1 MDFWILGQ
9 SIINGLSM
17 GGIYALIATGVT
29 IIFGV
34 MKMVNFAMGEFL
46 MIGMYMTWI
55 GYSLWGGNAY
65 MQIFFV
71 IVAMAIVAYIS
82 FRLTLENVLGKNSTA
97 YILMTVGMS
106 FFLQNLAQLIFGA
119 NYKTIPSGANDIII
133 PLGPF
138 NIALPRLIAFVA
150 ALALIFIISEVIGKT
165 NLGRAMRATSEK
177 VPVAEMLG
185 IDTKRTFTIAFIIGI
200 VLAGLAGLLL
210 TPMYDIK
217 PSTGT
222 IFKSTALMI
231 VVLGGI
237 GSIKGAF
244 ICGMFVGL
252 VEQLISTFISA
263 DLGPASVF
271 VFFLL
276 VVYFKPQGLF
286 GRKERTA

>member
-1 MDFWILGQ
+1 MDLWILGQ

-34 MKMVNFAMGEFL
+34 MKMVNFAMGEYL
-46 MIGMYMTWI
+46 MVGMYMTWI
-55 GYSLWGGNAY
+55 GYSLFGGNAY

-71 IVAMAIVAYIS
+71 IIAMAIIAYIS
-82 FRLTLENVLGKNSTA
+82 FRLTLENVLGKSSTA

-106 FFLQNLAQLIFGA
+106 FFIQNLAQIIFGA
-119 NYKTIPSGANDIII
+119 NYKTIPSTVNDVIIH
-133 PLGPF
+133 LGQF
-138 NIALPRLIAFVA
+138 NIALPRLIAFVV
-150 ALALIFIISEVIGKT
+150 ALALIFIISEVISKT

-185 IDTKRTFTIAFIIGI
+185 IDTKRTFTIAFMIGI
-200 VLAGLAGLLL
+200 VLAGIAGLLL

-237 GSIKGAF
+237 GSIRGAF

>member
-1 MDFWILGQ
+1 MSWILGQ

-46 MIGMYMTWI
+46 MVGMYMTWI
-55 GYSLWGGNAY
+55 GYAMFGGNAY
-65 MQIFFV
+65 MQVPLV
-71 IVAMAIVAYIS
+71 IIGMAIMAYIC
-82 FRLTLENVLGKNSTA
+82 FKLTVSNVLGKSSTA
-97 YILMTVGMS
+97 YILMTVGLS
-106 FFLQNLAQLIFGA
+106 FVLQNLAQIIFGP
-119 NYKTIPSGANDIII
+119 NYKTIPAAVNTKTIA
-133 PLGPF
+133 LGSF
-138 NIALPRLIAFVA
+138 SVTLPRLIAFVVA
-150 ALALIFIISEVIGKT
+150 MVLIFTISEVIGKT

-185 IDTKRTFTIAFIIGI
+185 IDTKKTFTMAFIIGI
-200 VLAGLAGLLL
+200 VLAGIAGMLVC
-210 TPMYDIK
+210 PMYDIK
-217 PSTGT
+217 PTAGT

-244 ICGMFVGL
+244 LCGMFVGL
-252 VEQLISTFISA
+252 VEQLVSTFISA
-263 DLGPASVF
+263 DLGPAAVF

-286 GRKERTA
+286 GRKERKA